1 MEKKPNMRT
10 IRLLSAALAG
20 AVLLSACGPAAEAPA
35 GIGAPSRQ
43 FGQLRFE
50 PCSLQGVGGGT
61 TTEAQCAR
69 HEVPED
75 PARPQGRRIAL
86 NLAWLP
92 ATSQAGGS
100 GDPVFF
106 LAGGPGQ
113 AATEHAAVVNQALAE
128 VRKQRD
134 IVLIDQRGTGRSN
147 PLACV
152 DARGE
157 PMELDQTAPSARDYA
172 EFAQVCAASIAG
184 RADPR
189 LYTTTEAV
197 ADLEAVRAA
206 LRVEQV
212 NLVGVSYG
220 TRVAQQ
226 YAARH
231 PQHTRTLV
239 LDGVAPNDL
248 VVGGEF
254 AGTLED
260 ALALQSAQCQRLPEC
275 RARFGTDMR
284 EQLRALMAR
293 LAAAPVQVEY
303 RDPGTGASKREE
315 LTEHTVAGL
324 AFAFSYAPQTASL
337 LPLVLDEAARNRY
350 GPLMSLAQM
359 MSGEMAGQMTQGM
372 QWSVVCAEDA
382 PRYRARPGDAGTVL
396 GAELATMFFAPCANW
411 PAGSAPADFHAPLSS
426 PVPAL
431 LLSGEIDPVTPPRYA
446 ERVLRGLPNGRHFEL
461 SGQGHN
467 VFGIGCMPK
476 LLGQFLESAD
486 AAALDA
492 GCLDTVGYV
501 PPFTSFNGWSP

>member
-1 MEKKPNMRT
+1 MRT
-10 IRLLSAALAG
+10 TRLMPIALAT
-20 AVLLSACGPAAEAPA
+20 AVVLSACGPKADAPTEAATPA
-35 GIGAPSRQ
+35 REYGRITFA
-43 FGQLRFE
+43 
-50 PCSLQGVGGGT
+50 PCSLQGAGAGVAT
-61 TTEAQCAR
+61 QAQCAR
-69 HEVPED
+69 HEVAED
-75 PARPQGRRIAL
+75 PARPDGRRITL
-86 NLAWLP
+86 NIAWLP
-92 ATSQAGGS
+92 ATTQGGGT

-113 AATEHAAVVNQALAE
+113 AATEHAAVVSQALAE

-134 IVLIDQRGTGRSN
+134 IVLVDQRGTGQSN
-147 PLACV
+147 PLACQ

-157 PMELDQTAPSARDYA
+157 PMAFEHDAPTAQDYA
-172 EFAQVCAASIAG
+172 DFARACAASLAD

-206 LRVEQV
+206 LGVEQV

-231 PQHTRTLV
+231 PKRVRSLV

-254 AGTLED
+254 SSTLED
-260 ALALQSAQCQRLPEC
+260 ALALQSAQCRRLPAC
-275 RARFGTDMR
+275 SARFGTDMR
-284 EQLRALMAR
+284 EQLHAVMAR
-293 LAAAPVQVEY
+293 LQAAPVQVEY
-303 RDPGTGASKREE
+303 RDPGTGQSKRED
-315 LTEHTVAGL
+315 LTRHTVSGL
-324 AFAFSYAPQTASL
+324 ALAFSYAPQTASL
-337 LPLVLDEAARNRY
+337 LPLVLDEAANGRY

-382 PRYRARPGDAGTVL
+382 GRHQARAADADTVL
-396 GAELATMFFAPCANW
+396 GAELATMFFAPCTGW
-411 PAGSAPADFHAPLSS
+411 PTGVAPADFHAALAS

-446 ERVLRGLPNGRHFEL
+446 QRVLQGLPNGRHFQL
-461 SGQGHN
+461 RGQGHN
-467 VFGIGCMPK
+467 VLGIGCMPK

-492 GCLDTVGYV
+492 GCLDTLGYV